1 MYDLPPIFSPDWILV
16 VQYMHFFKRFSSCI
30 GHCFF
35 LVVFHV
41 KRVAQVYLYH
51 SVRLG
56 HHSRWL
62 GCPLR
67 DILLCDL
74 IGKCMVRLK
83 PTLFFFPPVLK
94 RKGKG
99 WNLHQ
104 VISTVYFKC
113 CVPESRIFFHSC
125 WCLSPGQKVEIS
137 IFGTQASKNPDRCSK
152 PSSVC

>member
-1 MYDLPPIFSPDWILV
+1 MPLYCKKYTHTGADYLYKIIFRLSVPIISVYDLPPIFSPDWILV

-51 SVRLG
+51 SVSLG

-83 PTLFFFPPVLK
+83 PTLFFFPL
-94 RKGKG
+94 
-99 WNLHQ
+99 
-104 VISTVYFKC
+104 F
-113 CVPESRIFFHSC
+113 
-125 WCLSPGQKVEIS
+125 
-137 IFGTQASKNPDRCSK
+137 
-152 PSSVC
+152 